1 MDNVFGCAV
10 LFFQSAITFLLAG
23 SVTLRNGD
31 SIGAVAQTAARF
43 AGLAGMVVFG
53 LLMLV
58 ALWLKARSRR
68 WRMQRQ
74 RVAGGREPSP
84 LRLPALVANWSG
96 CRCSRRR
103 RCG

>member
-31 SIGAVAQTAARF
+31 TIGAVAQTVARV

-53 LLMLV
+53 LLMLL
-58 ALWLKARSRR
+58 ALWLKASSRRSR
-68 WRMQRQ
+68 
-74 RVAGGREPSP
+74 SP
-84 LRLPALVANWSG
+84 R
-96 CRCSRRR
+96 
-103 RCG
+103 